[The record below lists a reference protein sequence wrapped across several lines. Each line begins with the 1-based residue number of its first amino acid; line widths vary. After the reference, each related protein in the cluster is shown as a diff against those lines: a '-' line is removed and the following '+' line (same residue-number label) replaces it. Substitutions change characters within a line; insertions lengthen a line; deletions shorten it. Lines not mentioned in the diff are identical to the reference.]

1 MTDTNETARGERG
14 PNKLTVFR
22 HELDTMVPQFGSA
35 LPAHISADR
44 FARVLMTAVQ
54 NNTDLL
60 AKADRRSLWNAAMR
74 AAQDGL
80 LPDGREGAIVLYGAQ
95 ATWMPMIAGLRKK
108 VRNSG
113 ELATWEVHVVHAN
126 DAFEYELGDDP
137 FIRHKPTLQ
146 EPGPVVAAY
155 SIATLKSGE
164 KSREVMSV
172 AAINKV
178 RDVSK
183 AKNSGPWVQ
192 WYEEMCRKVVARRHS
207 KVLPMSTD
215 LDDIIRRDDDLYN
228 VEQPRAEGEKPK
240 PRTLASKLDALAG
253 PPTTID
259 QPTNGEDK
267 TDERHLTSDEQKVM
281 NNALRAS
288 VEVLDERAPEDIAA
302 DPTPKEKERLRA
314 YHKALEGAVSSA
326 GLQKA
331 SNVFWKDAMPEP
343 GTALHNGWTVILG
356 AHARRVNGDISIA
369 DVDNTVRE
377 WLSP

>member
-1 MTDTNETARGERG
+1 MTDVAETRGERG
-14 PNKLTVFR
+14 PNRLTVFR
-22 HELDTMVPQFGSA
+22 HELDSMVPQFSSA

-54 NNTDLL
+54 NNADLL

-80 LPDGREGAIVLYGAQ
+80 LPDGREGAIVLYKDQ

-240 PRTLASKLDALAG
+240 PRTLANKLDALAG

-267 TDERHLTSDEQKVM
+267 TIGSTASNDEAKINM
-281 NNALRAS
+281 AS
-288 VEVLDERAPEDIAA
+288 ETEDQGDGAEDIVA
-302 DPTPKEKERLRA
+302 DPTPDEKKRLRA

-331 SNVFWKDAMPEP
+331 SNAFWKDAMPEP

-369 DVDNTVRE
+369 EVDNTVRE